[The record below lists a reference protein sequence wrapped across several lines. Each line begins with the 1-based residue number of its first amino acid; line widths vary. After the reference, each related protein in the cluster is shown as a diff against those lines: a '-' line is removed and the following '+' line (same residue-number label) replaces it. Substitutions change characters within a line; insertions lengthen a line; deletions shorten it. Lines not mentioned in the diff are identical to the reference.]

1 MRSIHA
7 PESEGSRRDSGPG
20 QPLATFARTVRHEV
34 RALDASPRAL
44 RHFGRVVGGVLLAL
58 GALVLWRKGW
68 ALTLAPALLLAAGV
82 ALVGLGQLAPAWIR
96 PVHRAWMTA
105 ALALGFV
112 MTRVLLTLFF
122 LFVITP
128 AGWLRRTFGKSPV
141 LTRPDPDAETYWIR
155 HAPFDGDPKE
165 RLERLY

>member
-1 MRSIHA
+1 MRPSL
-7 PESEGSRRDSGPG
+7 
-20 QPLATFARTVRHEV
+20 PLTTLARTVRHEV

-44 RHFGRVVGGVLLAL
+44 RQFGRVVGGVLLAL

-68 ALTLAPALLLAAGV
+68 ALTTASGLLLAAG
-82 ALVGLGQLAPAWIR
+82 ATLVVLGQLAPGGLR
-96 PVHRAWMTA
+96 PVHRAWMTL

-112 MTRVLLTLFF
+112 MTRALLTLFF
-122 LFVITP
+122 FLVITP

-141 LTRPDPDAETYWIR
+141 LTRPDPDAKTYWIR
-155 HAPFDGDPKE
+155 HAPFDGDQKE